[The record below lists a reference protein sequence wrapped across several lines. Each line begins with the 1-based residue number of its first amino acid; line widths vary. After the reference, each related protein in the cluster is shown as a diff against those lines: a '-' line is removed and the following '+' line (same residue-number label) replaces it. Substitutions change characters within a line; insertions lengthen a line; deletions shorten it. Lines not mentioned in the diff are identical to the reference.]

1 MRVRFNRLVSMVGVA
16 SAVCSPAFVTAQ
28 VGEVKVE
35 AEAPIEVKAEAVTAV
50 KAERVM
56 VPARPPGAGDLRI
69 DVDKVLKATLKQLL
83 PGPPV
88 AVAPRAEG
96 MVIRQNINVNNM
108 IQQWTTQ
115 FRPILK
121 VEYLFVRVVCN
132 PTKEQRIP
140 IARAGLKALDEA
152 AKKYVDWQNNQN
164 RVVGGRLVERPA
176 IPDTRKFI
184 QDALAAAVKATL
196 SSSQSEWYRA
206 EIEARSAEQK
216 RVAVVNLLAK
226 LDQALILS
234 LEQRDK
240 IKDALSS
247 HWNEPWAQ
255 GFQSF
260 NLDDQ
265 YLPMLPDPLISTFLN
280 DEQKKVWAGTQKITF
295 NSNGL
300 GFGMNMN
307 NEPLD
312 DAFSDAEALRE
323 DPKTNPKPELE
334 PKP

>member
-1 MRVRFNRLVSMVGVA
+1 
-16 SAVCSPAFVTAQ
+16 
-28 VGEVKVE
+28 
-35 AEAPIEVKAEAVTAV
+35 
-50 KAERVM
+50 
-56 VPARPPGAGDLRI
+56 
-69 DVDKVLKATLKQLL
+69 
-83 PGPPV
+83 
-88 AVAPRAEG
+88 
-96 MVIRQNINVNNM
+96 M
-108 IQQWTTQ
+108 IQQWTMQ
-115 FRPILK
+115 FRPILR

-164 RVVGGRLVERPA
+164 RIVGGRLVERPA
-176 IPDTRKFI
+176 IPDTRKFL
-184 QDALAAAVKATL
+184 QEALAAAVKANL
-196 SSSQSEWYRA
+196 SSGQSESYRA

-216 RVAVVNLLAK
+216 RVALVNLLAR

-234 LEQRDK
+234 PEQRDK
-240 IKDALSS
+240 LKESLSS

-265 YLPMLPDPLISTFLN
+265 YLPMVPDSLVSTFLN
-280 DEQKKVWAGTQKITF
+280 DEQKQVWAGTQKITF

-300 GFGMNMN
+300 SFGMNMN

-312 DAFSDAEALRE
+312 DAFSDEEALRE
-323 DPKTNPKPELE
+323 ESKPE

>member
-28 VGEVKVE
+28 VREVKVE
-35 AEAPIEVKAEAVTAV
+35 AAAPIEVKAEAVNTV
-50 KAERVM
+50 KAERVV
-56 VPARPPGAGDLRI
+56 VPARPAEAGDVRI
-69 DVDKVLKATLKQLL
+69 DVEKVVKATLKQLQ
-83 PGPPV
+83 PAPPV
-88 AVAPRAEG
+88 IAAPKAEVR
-96 MVIRQNINVNNM
+96 VIRQNINVNHM

-184 QDALAAAVKATL
+184 QDALAAAVKANV
-196 SSSQSEWYRA
+196 SSSQSESYRA

-240 IKDALSS
+240 IKESLSS

-265 YLPMLPDPLISTFLN
+265 YLPMVPDPLISTFLN

-295 NSNGL
+295 NSNGVS
-300 GFGMNMN
+300 FGMNMITG
-307 NEPLD
+307 PLD
-312 DAFSDAEALRE
+312 DAFSDEEALRE
-323 DPKTNPKPELE
+323 DPNPKPE